1 MKIAPVFDVLVEK
14 IFQSVDTEWRLGALY
29 ERPLYDCEATTL
41 LWHGAISKA
50 RDVQSSILFNKNEDR
65 RIMKRINYIKPAFF
79 TLCAFLMGMTGV
91 ATAEAQPEE
100 KTLLWKIEGKGI
112 QPSYLMGTIHI
123 LPQSEFEL
131 KEKVQTAFDAS
142 ELLVLELDI
151 DDPGLQASIMQH
163 AGMDNGETLDQLL
176 PPLAYEKID
185 RQLKEVLGVGIQPF
199 NTFKPLLI
207 ASFLTAKYVGEQPA
221 SFEATL
227 MQMAMEKGIEVQGL
241 ETVADQMAVF
251 DKISYPDQ
259 VKDLVEMIDDEDRVK
274 GLYKK
279 LLGLYKAEDQKA
291 LFDMMG
297 EYFDD
302 PAQLEVMI
310 NERNKNWIP
319 LIEAKAKTVSTFFGV
334 GAGHLGG
341 EQGVLSLLK
350 KAGYKVTP
358 VM

>member
-1 MKIAPVFDVLVEK
+1 
-14 IFQSVDTEWRLGALY
+14 
-29 ERPLYDCEATTL
+29 
-41 LWHGAISKA
+41 
-50 RDVQSSILFNKNEDR
+50 
-65 RIMKRINYIKPAFF
+65 MKRINYIKPAFF
-79 TLCAFLMGMTGV
+79 TLCAVFLGMSGLH
-91 ATAEAQPEE
+91 TAEAQPKE

-131 KEKVQTAFDAS
+131 KDKVKSAFDAS

-151 DDPGLQASIMQH
+151 DDPALQANIMQH
-163 AGMDNGETLDQLL
+163 AAMDNGETLDQLL
-176 PPLAYEKID
+176 PPLTYEKID

-221 SFEATL
+221 SFEAAL
-227 MQMAMEKGIEVQGL
+227 MQMAMDKGMEVQGL

-251 DKISYPDQ
+251 DKISYTDQ
-259 VKDLVEMIDDEDRVK
+259 VTDLVEMIDDGEKVK

-291 LFDMMG
+291 LFEMMG

-302 PAQLEVMI
+302 PAQLEIMI
-310 NERNKNWIP
+310 NERNTKWIP
-319 LIEAKAKTVSTFFGV
+319 LIEAKAQEAPTFFGV